1 VIRGYTPGPHGLDS
15 VIVGF
20 YRGDDLVYVAR
31 TRNGFV
37 PASRRRLFEKLRP
50 LVKPDCPFVNLPETV
65 GLEVPSQRPWG
76 ARTAYVQGPGNSLR
90 SKSQWCLAL
99 ETGDCGCFCI
109 VDIENGQQLGHLQD
123 IVEFSA

>member
-1 VIRGYTPGPHGLDS
+1 MIRGYTPGPHGLDS

-50 LVKPDCPFVNLPETV
+50 LVKPDRPFVNLPETRSGRWDWKYRV
-65 GLEVPSQRPWG
+65 KDRG
-76 ARTAYVQGPGNSLR
+76 ALARHMFKAQGTHSAANP
-90 SKSQWCLAL
+90 
-99 ETGDCGCFCI
+99 
-109 VDIENGQQLGHLQD
+109 NG
-123 IVEFSA
+123 VSP